1 MSGRNLPG
9 FPHIERLADFMA
21 SSDDYASARTVLW
34 GIGQDFTTSY
44 RPGTRFGPGRI
55 REASYGLEEFSY
67 HSRMSLTEKSFF
79 DLGDVAVVFG
89 DVQETLRR
97 AEEVARRLFADDK
110 LSLMM
115 GGEHLVTLPVVRAA
129 HEKYGDDLVLL
140 QFDAHADLREDYL
153 GNPLS
158 HATVMRRCLDFLP
171 ARNLYQFGIRSGTQ
185 EEYEFGMS
193 RCHLFPHEV
202 LEPLRQVIPTLGDRP
217 VYVTIDI
224 DVMDPAFA
232 PGTGTPEPGGLS
244 SSQVLTFLEE
254 LADLNWIGM
263 DCVEVAPAYDHAE
276 LTSNAAATF
285 VWTYLC
291 GRVARMA

>member
-1 MSGRNLPG
+1 MGGRNFAG
-9 FPHIERLADFMA
+9 FPHIERLSDFMA
-21 SSDDYASARTVLW
+21 SSDDYAGARAVLW

-55 REASYGLEEFSY
+55 REASYGIEEFSY
-67 HSRMSLTEKSFF
+67 HSRKSLTEKNFF

-89 DVQETLRR
+89 DVQESLKR
-97 AEEVARRLFADDK
+97 AEQVAHRLFADGK

-115 GGEHLVTLPVVRAA
+115 GGEHLVTLPVVKAA
-129 HEKYGDDLVLL
+129 YEKYGDDLVLL
-140 QFDAHADLREDYL
+140 QFDAHADLREEYL

-158 HATVMRRCLDFLP
+158 HAAVMRRCLDFLP

-193 RCHLFPHEV
+193 QCHLFPHEV
-202 LEPLRQVIPTLGDRP
+202 LEPLRRVIPTLGHRP

-232 PGTGTPEPGGLS
+232 PGTGTPEPGGITSREMIDAL
-244 SSQVLTFLEE
+244 
-254 LADLNWIGM
+254 LAMEGLNVVGL
-263 DCVEVAPAYDHAE
+263 DVVEVAPGLDQTDRTPV
-276 LTSNAAATF
+276 LAAKLLREAILAF
-285 VWTYLC
+285 
-291 GRVARMA
+291 G

>member
-202 LEPLRQVIPTLGDRP
+202 LEPLRQVIPTLRDRP

-232 PGTGTPEPGGLS
+232 PGTGTPEPGGITS
-244 SSQVLTFLEE
+244 REMIDAVL
-254 LADLNWIGM
+254 AMRGLNVVGL
-263 DCVEVAPAYDHAE
+263 DVVEVAPGLDQTDRTPV
-276 LTSNAAATF
+276 LAAKLIREAILAF
-285 VWTYLC
+285 
-291 GRVARMA
+291 G